1 MRMVG
6 RRCACSQFA

>member
-6 RRCACSQFA
+6 RIWA